1 MTNEYEKAAF
11 QKGERVNLTAGRIEK
26 FVFPADLPTTKTQIF
41 LWDSD
46 CRSLAVRV
54 TRTGIKT
61 FVFQSS
67 LVGQTRRVAIGK
79 TDKWKLPDAR
89 VEACR
94 LQRLIDQGE
103 DPREEKKL
111 KEAAIKASRQRDEL
125 TVKVAFKEYLEGK
138 RRAKDK
144 FELKQRTK
152 DDYTAMLEAPR
163 PRKTKGKTSSMTMGG
178 MLHEIA
184 DKPLAQLTAD
194 DIRKVFQKAAKRS
207 ERQSGYSMQ
216 ALRAVMNWHGVR
228 PEQNPFDKSLA
239 GKHRIT
245 IAPARPSKKPIEPD
259 RIGEFWIALQSV
271 ANEQARDYFAF
282 LLMTGTR
289 VSEPMMIK
297 VADYDRRYGRVV
309 LINTKN
315 RSNHTI
321 LLSRQV
327 SEILERRIAGK
338 KAQDHIFD
346 LADGKKTQAKIIAE
360 LGEKFR
366 PKDMRSTFASIAA
379 GLVTFHVLKKLLNHA
394 DDAADVAGTHYV
406 EASVEQIRA
415 GWQAVADY
423 IEGEGRKAAKS
434 AEVVDMAGARQSRA
448 KGAA

>member
-1 MTNEYEKAAF
+1 
-11 QKGERVNLTAGRIEK
+11 
-26 FVFPADLPTTKTQIF
+26 
-41 LWDSD
+41 
-46 CRSLAVRV
+46 
-54 TRTGIKT
+54 
-61 FVFQSS
+61 
-67 LVGQTRRVAIGK
+67 
-79 TDKWKLPDAR
+79 
-89 VEACR
+89 
-94 LQRLIDQGE
+94 LIDQGE

-111 KEAAIKASRQRDEL
+111 KEAAIEASRQHNKL
-125 TVKVAFKEYLEGK
+125 TVKVAFDEYLKGK
-138 RRAKDK
+138 RRSKDN
-144 FELKQRTK
+144 FELKPRTK
-152 DDYTAMLEAPR
+152 SDYLAMLEKPR
-163 PRKTKGKTSSMTMGG
+163 PRKTKGKTSSVTMGG

-184 DKPLAQLTAD
+184 DKPLAELTSD

-239 GKHRIT
+239 GKHRVS
-245 IAPARPSKKPIEPD
+245 IAPSRASKKPIQQD
-259 RIGEFWIALQSV
+259 RLGEFWLALQGV

-309 LINTKN
+309 LKNTKN
-315 RSNHTI
+315 RSDHTI

-327 SEILERRIAGK
+327 AEIVERRIAGK

-366 PKDMRSTFASIAA
+366 PKDMRSTFATIASR
-379 GLVTFHVLKKLLNHA
+379 LVMVYVLKRLMNHA
-394 DDAADVAGTHYV
+394 NTPLDVTSTNYV
-406 EASVEQIRA
+406 EPSDEEVRA

-423 IEGEGRKAAKS
+423 IENEGRKAAKS
-434 AEVVDMAGARQSRA
+434 AEVVDMAGARQTRA